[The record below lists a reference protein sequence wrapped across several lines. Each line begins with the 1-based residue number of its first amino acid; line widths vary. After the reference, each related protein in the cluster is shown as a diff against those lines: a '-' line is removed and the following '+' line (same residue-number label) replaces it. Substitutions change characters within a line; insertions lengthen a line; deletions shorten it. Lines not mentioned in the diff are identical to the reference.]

1 MTEYWEKKALE
12 GYWEAREKCAK
23 MVNYSGDRRK
33 KAFRS
38 LEDAVR
44 RFWWPRMDQLAKA
57 LGAPTFNVFFNQFK
71 TQSK

>member
-44 RFWWPRMDQLAKA
+44 RF
-57 LGAPTFNVFFNQFK
+57 
-71 TQSK
+71 